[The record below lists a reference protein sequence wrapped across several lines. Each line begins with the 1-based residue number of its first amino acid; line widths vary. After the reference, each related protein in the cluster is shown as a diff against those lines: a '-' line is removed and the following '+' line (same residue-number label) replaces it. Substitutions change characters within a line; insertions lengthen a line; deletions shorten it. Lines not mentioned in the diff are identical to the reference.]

1 MTAVPMLRPR
11 RAAAGLLAAAVVS
24 LLAGCGGSKAP
35 GLGADPAQLVPGS
48 APLYLGA
55 IVRPHGA
62 LEERAREAG
71 RALTGAPHP
80 YAGLLGVIRTPGS
93 PALDFERDLAPWLG
107 GQAGIFLSPP
117 GARGPANASG
127 GDYERLL
134 SLLRAGVLGGGGATF
149 PFAGARAQGAI
160 VLDSTDSDSARA
172 FVALQARRAGARPVT
187 YRGVSYQL
195 ASDGTA
201 MGVVGGSVVLGSD
214 AGVRSVIDTAAGAA
228 SLARSQAY
236 SRLVALAPRD
246 ALAHLFTSASAV
258 GAARASAPASLS
270 DLLQALAGSSPA
282 NVSLVPAETSLALDV
297 DTLAATGAS
306 ARSGLAA
313 ADAEGASALGELPG
327 DAFLALGLGQART
340 RLAASAQAIK
350 ALTALGAP
358 SGVSASSTGISVSG
372 LLGAMLAPLGIL
384 TQDTAQARRDFQSW
398 MGAAGIF
405 ASGSGLLDLRGAVV
419 ISSSDASASRAAV
432 DKLAAALRR
441 QGGVVQGLSLPGAEA
456 AVEVRLEQLPVA
468 LVVAAGRDSGGKA
481 KFVIGL
487 GEASVTAALNPS
499 STLASSASVANAS
512 AALGEGLKP
521 SAIVGVPT
529 LLSLLEGL
537 GLTEDPS
544 IAPLVPYLRA
554 ISSVYAGS
562 RNFAGDAQRLRIVAD
577 LREGG

>member
-1 MTAVPMLRPR
+1 MKAAPMLRPR
-11 RAAAGLLAAAVVS
+11 RAAAGLLAAVVVS

-35 GLGADPAQLVPGS
+35 ALGAHPAQLVPGS

-55 IVRPHGA
+55 IVRPNGA

-214 AGVRSVIDTAAGAA
+214 AGVRSVIDTAAGGA

-258 GAARASAPASLS
+258 GAARSSAPASLS
-270 DLLQALAGSSPA
+270 DLLRALAGSSPA

-313 ADAEGASALGELPG
+313 ADAEGARALGELPG

-340 RLAASAQAIK
+340 RLTASAQAIK

-358 SGVSASSTGISVSG
+358 SGVPTSSTGISVSG

-419 ISSSDASASRAAV
+419 IASSDAPASRAAV

-512 AALGEGLKP
+512 AGLGEGLKP

-544 IAPLVPYLRA
+544 IAPLVPYLHA
-554 ISSVYAGS
+554 ISSVYGGS
-562 RNFAGDAQRLRIVAD
+562 RNLGGDAQRLRIVAD